1 MPDLF
6 PPCETARVYATPL
19 GTDFCAALVAGLDR
33 MLAGQPPE
41 AIARVT
47 LYVANARMDRRLRA
61 LYLARGAGFLPRIK
75 PVGAL
80 GEAGTLAGLPA
91 AIPPLRLR
99 LELVQLIGRLLEA
112 RPDLAPRSALY
123 DLADSLADLM
133 GEMFEEEV
141 TPEKI
146 ANLDVQDHATHW
158 QRAQSFV
165 DLVTHFLQEDA
176 ALTREARQTRIVA
189 ALARQ
194 WQAEPPA
201 HPVIVAGSTGSRGA
215 TAQLM
220 EAVARLPQGAVIL
233 PGIDRDMPPAIWA
246 RLLEGRRDGLDGED
260 HPQFRLAK
268 FAERLGLDPAAIPDW
283 PGAARPE
290 GTRGPILSLALR
302 PAPVTDQWL
311 AEGPQLQGV
320 TQALAGVTLLEA
332 PGPQV
337 EATAIALR
345 LREAVHE
352 GRRAAVISPDRTLT
366 RQVTAALSRWGIRPD
381 DSAGQPLS
389 LSPPGRFLRHVAE
402 LEARPA
408 DPETLAVILKHPLCN
423 SSEDRNE
430 HMRRTHDLEI
440 EVLRRE
446 PGLPTRARLVDWAV
460 KRKNDAL
467 ATAWAAW
474 LCDHLLAEADPAP
487 VPMELRV
494 ARHRA
499 RAEALAAGPGA
510 DGSGELYDKDA
521 GAAALKVMNDLTAE
535 AAAGGAISA
544 LDYRDLFTALT
555 RDREV
560 RQALFPHAD
569 VLIWGTQEAR
579 VQGADLLICAGLNEG
594 AWPAA
599 PPADPWLNRK
609 LRAEAGLRLP
619 DRVIGLSAHDFQQ
632 AAMAPEVWLT
642 RAKRNAETD
651 TVPSRLLN
659 RLVNLLD
666 GASDETKA
674 ALENMRARGKAYV
687 ALAERVL
694 TPETNVDFEPR
705 PAPAP
710 PAAARPETLS
720 VTDIE
725 RLIRDPY
732 AIYAKRVLRLR
743 ALDPLRADPDARLR
757 GNILHDVLHRFV
769 EETRSGLPDRDT
781 ARTLLMAITDAE
793 LARAA
798 PFPAVRLLWR
808 ARMERVAGFILDT
821 EAALRARGTPDFL
834 ERTGT
839 WPVPGTGVTLTGRA
853 DRLDMQADGTLAIYD
868 YKSGSPPTADQ
879 ERAFSKQLWIEALM
893 AEAGA
898 FDGLPA
904 GHRVGRIGY
913 IGLGSQPKFDP
924 VEVDVATLQE
934 IGEGLI
940 KRLTHMR
947 DETTG
952 FPSRRSVSDT
962 RFAGDYD
969 QLARHGEWDE
979 AMPATLIPVGQ
990 GGAP

>member
-6 PPCETARVYATPL
+6 APQDCPRLYATPL
-19 GTDFCAALVAGLDR
+19 GSDFCAALVAGLDH
-33 MLAGQPPE
+33 MLADQPPE

-99 LELVQLIGRLLEA
+99 LQLVQLIGKLLEA
-112 RPDLAPRSALY
+112 QPDLAPRSALY

-133 GEMFEEEV
+133 GEMFEEGV
-141 TPEKI
+141 TPDTI
-146 ANLDVQDHATHW
+146 AGLDIGDHATHW
-158 QRAQSFV
+158 QRSQSFV

-194 WQAEPPA
+194 WQTTPPA
-201 HPVIVAGSTGSRGA
+201 DPVIVAGSTGSRGA

-233 PGIDRDMPPAIWA
+233 PGIDRDMPPEIWA

-283 PGAARPE
+283 PGSQRPA
-290 GTRGPILSLALR
+290 GNRGAILSLALR

-311 AEGPQLQGV
+311 AEGPALRDV
-320 TQALAGVTLLEA
+320 QAALSGVTLLEA

-345 LREAVHE
+345 LREAVEE
-352 GRRAAVISPDRTLT
+352 GRRAAVISPDRVLT

-408 DPETLAVILKHPLCN
+408 DPETLAVILKHPLCHRGA
-423 SSEDRNE
+423 ERGP
-430 HMRRTHDLEI
+430 HLTRTRDLEI
-440 EVLRRE
+440 QVLRGE
-446 PGLPTRARLVDWAV
+446 PGLPTRARLMSWAE
-460 KRKNDAL
+460 KREKDPG
-467 ATAWAAW
+467 ATAWVAW
-474 LCDHLLAEADPAP
+474 LAEHLLAETDAAP
-487 VPMELRV
+487 TPMETRV

-499 RAEALAAGPGA
+499 RAEALAAGP
-510 DGSGELYDKDA
+510 DTPGSGALYEEA
-521 GAAALKVMNDLTAE
+521 PGAEALKLMDDLSAE
-535 AAAGGAISA
+535 AAAGGPISA

-599 PPADPWLNRK
+599 APADPWLNRK

-642 RAKRNAETD
+642 RARRNAETD
-651 TVPSRLLN
+651 TVPSRWLN

-666 GASDETKA
+666 GASAETKA
-674 ALENMRARGKAYV
+674 ALDAMKDRGKDYI

-694 TPETNVDFEPR
+694 SPTENIPFEPR

-710 PAAARPETLS
+710 PAAARPDTLS
-720 VTDIE
+720 VTE
-725 RLIRDPY
+725 VETLIRDPY

-743 ALDPLRADPDARLR
+743 ALDPLRSDPDARLR
-757 GNILHDVLHRFV
+757 GNILHDILHRFV
-769 EETRSGLPDRDT
+769 DQTRAGLPDR
-781 ARTLLMAITDAE
+781 AAAEALLMQITDEE
-793 LARAA
+793 LAKAA

-808 ARMERVAGFILDT
+808 ARIARVAGVILDT
-821 EAALRARGTPDFL
+821 ETALRARGTPDHL
-834 ERTGT
+834 ETKGT
-839 WPVPGTGVTLTGRA
+839 WPVPGTGVTLTVRA
-853 DRLDMQADGTLAIYD
+853 DRLDLQADGTLAIYD

-879 ERAFSKQLWIEALM
+879 ERAFNKQLWIEALM

-913 IGLGSQPKFDP
+913 IGLGAQPKFDP
-924 VEVDVATLQE
+924 VEVDAVALHE
-934 IGEGLI
+934 IAEGLT
-940 KRLTHMR
+940 KRLSHMR
-947 DETTG
+947 IETTG
-952 FPSRRSVSDT
+952 FPSRRSVKDP

-979 AMPATLIPVGQ
+979 AMDPVLIPVGQ
-990 GGAP
+990 GGTE